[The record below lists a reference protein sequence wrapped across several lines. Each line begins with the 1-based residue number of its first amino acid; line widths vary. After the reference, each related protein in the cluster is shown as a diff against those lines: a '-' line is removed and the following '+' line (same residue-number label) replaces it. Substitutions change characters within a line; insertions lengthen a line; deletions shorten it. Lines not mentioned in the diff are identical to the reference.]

1 MRLKR
6 IEVMDTSF
14 RDGFQSVYGARVLT
28 NDFLPALE
36 AAVEAGITHFEVG
49 GGARFQSLFFYCNE
63 NAFTMMDRVRS
74 LVGPSINLQSLA
86 RGVNVVGLES
96 QPKDIIKLHAQLFK
110 KHGMTTIRNFD
121 ALNDPNNMK
130 YSADCI
136 CDAGLQHEAVI
147 SLMDLPPGCEG
158 AHDVPFY
165 KRTLESILAHDIH
178 FDSLCFK
185 DASGTSHPNKV
196 KETVKMAK
204 DMLPKDIPVRYHTHE
219 TAGVSI
225 ACYLAALEGGADAI
239 DLARKPVS
247 GGTAQPDILTMIHAL
262 KHTQWDLGLD
272 EKKILRS
279 EEVFQECMKDYFL
292 PPEALEVQP
301 IIIFSALPG
310 GALTANTQMMRDNGT
325 LDRFP
330 QIISAMEDVI
340 RKGGYGTS
348 VTPVSQFYFQQAFN
362 NVIFGPWERI
372 SEGYGKMVLGY
383 YGKTPVQPDEK
394 VIQLASEQLGLK
406 PTTQRVIDAQDADPN
421 KGIEASRIKLRQHN
435 LEETDENIFI
445 VASCKEKGIE
455 FLLGKGKVMVR
466 KEKKQEAPTHSSTP
480 SSYAIELDGTLYNVS
495 LSNDTVTVD
504 GKTYPVSINSG
515 GPQKETISDGP
526 PKENKV
532 IQAPMAGQVLKVL
545 RRKGDTVKEGDVVFM
560 LEAMKMEIEVKTP
573 FSGEI
578 VHILTQVG
586 DSVNSDQKL
595 MEILPS

>member
-1 MRLKR
+1 MSLKR

-28 NDFLPALE
+28 DDFLPALE

-63 NAFTMMDRVRS
+63 NAFTMMDRIRS
-74 LVGPSINLQSLA
+74 LVGPDINLQSLA

-96 QPKDIIKLHAQLFK
+96 QPRDIIKLHAQLFK

-130 YSADCI
+130 YSAQCI
-136 CDAGLQHEAVI
+136 REAGLKHEAVI

-158 AHDVPFY
+158 AHDVTFY
-165 KRTLESILAHDIH
+165 RKTLEAILEENIP
-178 FDSLCFK
+178 FDCLCFK
-185 DASGTSHPNKV
+185 DASGTTHPNKV

-204 DMLPKDIPVRYHTHE
+204 EILPKEVPVRYHTHE

-247 GGTAQPDILTMIHAL
+247 GGTAQPDFLTMMHAL

-330 QIISAMEDVI
+330 QVIAAMEDVI
-340 RKGGYGTS
+340 RKGGFGTS

-362 NVIFGPWERI
+362 NIIFGPWERI

-383 YGKTPVQPDEK
+383 YGKTPVKPDEK
-394 VIQLASEQLGLK
+394 IIELSSQQLGLS
-406 PTTQRVIDAQDADPN
+406 PTTKPVVDMQDEDPT
-421 KGIEASRIKLRQHN
+421 KGINAAKATLKKHS

-445 VASCKEKGIE
+445 VASCKEKGVQ
-455 FLLGKGKVMVR
+455 FLLGNGKVMVR
-466 KEKKQEAPTHSSTP
+466 KNIPKECNEPKKSSTY
-480 SSYAIELDGTLYNVS
+480 SVELNGNVYNVS
-495 LSNDTVTVD
+495 LTDNEVTVD
-504 GKTYPVSINSG
+504 GKIYPVSIQSS
-515 GPQKETISDGP
+515 ETTQEQTPTSSS
-526 PKENKV
+526 KTV
-532 IQAPMAGQVLKVL
+532 QFVLAPMAGQVLKIL
-545 RRKGDTVKEGDVVFM
+545 KRSGDSVKEGDVVFM

-573 FSGEI
+573 YSGKI
-578 VHILTQVG
+578 LAILTQVG
-586 DSVNSDQKL
+586 DSVYADQKL
-595 MEILPS
+595 MEIQ

>member
-1 MRLKR
+1 MSLKR

-28 NDFLPALE
+28 DDFLPALE

-74 LVGPSINLQSLA
+74 LVGPEINLQSLA

-96 QPKDIIKLHAQLFK
+96 QPRDIIQLHARMFK

-121 ALNDPNNMK
+121 ALNDPNNIK
-130 YSADCI
+130 YSAQCI
-136 CDAGLQHEAVI
+136 HENGLKHEVVI

-158 AHDVPFY
+158 AHDVAFY
-165 KRTLESILAHDIH
+165 KKTLEAILAESIP
-178 FDSLCFK
+178 FDSLCLK

-204 DMLPKDIPVRYHTHE
+204 EILPKDIPVRYHTHE

-247 GGTAQPDILTMIHAL
+247 GGTAQPDFLTMIHAL

-330 QIISAMEDVI
+330 QVIAAMEDVI
-340 RKGGYGTS
+340 RKGGFGTS

-362 NVIFGPWERI
+362 NIIFGPWERI

-383 YGKTPVQPDEK
+383 YGKTPVKPDEK
-394 VIQLASEQLGLK
+394 IIELASQQLGLA
-406 PTTQRVIDAQDADPN
+406 PTTKPVIDMQDEDPT
-421 KGIEASRIKLRQHN
+421 KGVQAAKETLKKHN

-445 VASCKEKGIE
+445 VASCKEKGIQ
-455 FLLGKGKVMVR
+455 FLLGNGKVMVR
-466 KEKKQEAPTHSSTP
+466 KNVPKESKETKKS
-480 SSYAIELDGTLYNVS
+480 SSYNIELEGVSYNVS
-495 LSNDTVTVD
+495 LTDNEVTVN
-504 GKTYPVSINSG
+504 GKTYPITVQPTGSVQEKDIAPSST
-515 GPQKETISDGP
+515 TIQS
-526 PKENKV
+526 V
-532 IQAPMAGQVLKVL
+532 QAPMAGQVLKIL
-545 RRKGDTVKEGDVVFM
+545 KRNGDMVREGDVVFM

-573 FSGEI
+573 YTGKI
-578 VHILTQVG
+578 LAILTQVG
-586 DSVNSDQKL
+586 DSVYADQKL
-595 MEILPS
+595 MEIQ

>member
-1 MRLKR
+1 MSLKR

-28 NDFLPALE
+28 DDFLPALE

-74 LVGPSINLQSLA
+74 LVGPEINLQSLA

-96 QPKDIIKLHAQLFK
+96 QPRDIIQLHARMFK

-121 ALNDPNNMK
+121 ALNDPNNIK
-130 YSADCI
+130 YSAQCI
-136 CDAGLQHEAVI
+136 HENGLKHEVVI

-158 AHDVPFY
+158 AHDVAFY
-165 KRTLESILAHDIH
+165 KKTLEAILAESIP
-178 FDSLCFK
+178 FDSLCLK
-185 DASGTSHPNKV
+185 DASGTTHPNKV

-204 DMLPKDIPVRYHTHE
+204 EILSKDIPVRYHTHE

-247 GGTAQPDILTMIHAL
+247 GGTAQPDFLTMIHAL

-330 QIISAMEDVI
+330 QVIAAMEDVI
-340 RKGGYGTS
+340 RKGGFGTS

-362 NVIFGPWERI
+362 NIIFGPWERI

-383 YGKTPVQPDEK
+383 YGKTPVKPDEK
-394 VIQLASEQLGLK
+394 IIELASQQLGLA
-406 PTTQRVIDAQDADPN
+406 PTTKLVIDMQDEDST
-421 KGIEASRIKLRQHN
+421 KGIQAAKETLRKHN

-445 VASCKEKGIE
+445 VASCKEKGIQ
-455 FLLGKGKVMVR
+455 FLLGNGKVMVR
-466 KEKKQEAPTHSSTP
+466 KNVPKELNETKKS
-480 SSYAIELDGTLYNVS
+480 SSYNIELEGVSYNVS
-495 LSNDTVTVD
+495 LTDNEVTVN
-504 GKTYPVSINSG
+504 GKTYPITVQPTGSVQEKDIAPSST
-515 GPQKETISDGP
+515 TIQS
-526 PKENKV
+526 V
-532 IQAPMAGQVLKVL
+532 QAPMAGQVLKIL
-545 RRKGDTVKEGDVVFM
+545 KRNGDVVREGDVVFM

-573 FSGEI
+573 YTGKI
-578 VHILTQVG
+578 LAILTQVG
-586 DSVNSDQKL
+586 DSVYADQKL
-595 MEILPS
+595 MEIQ

>member
-1 MRLKR
+1 MSLKR

-28 NDFLPALE
+28 DDFLPALE

-74 LVGPSINLQSLA
+74 LVGPDINLQSLA

-96 QPKDIIKLHAQLFK
+96 QPRDIIQLHAQLFK

-130 YSADCI
+130 YSAQCI
-136 CDAGLQHEAVI
+136 HEYGLKHEAVI

-158 AHDVPFY
+158 AHDVAFY
-165 KRTLESILAHDIH
+165 EKTLEAILSENIP
-178 FDSLCFK
+178 FDSLCLK
-185 DASGTSHPNKV
+185 DASGTTHPNKV

-204 DMLPKDIPVRYHTHE
+204 EILPKDIPVRYHTHE

-247 GGTAQPDILTMIHAL
+247 GGTAQPDFLTMIHAL
-262 KHTQWDLGLD
+262 KHTRWDLGLD

-330 QIISAMEDVI
+330 QVIAAMEDVI
-340 RKGGYGTS
+340 RKGGFGTS

-362 NVIFGPWERI
+362 NIIFPPWERI

-383 YGKTPVQPDEK
+383 YGKTPVKPDKKIIE
-394 VIQLASEQLGLK
+394 LASQQLGLS
-406 PTTQRVIDAQDADPN
+406 PTTKLVVDMQDEDPT
-421 KGIEASRIKLRQHN
+421 KGIKAAKATLKKHN

-445 VASCKEKGIE
+445 VASCKEKGVQ
-455 FLLGKGKVMVR
+455 FLLGNGKVMVR
-466 KEKKQEAPTHSSTP
+466 KNIPKELKETKKS
-480 SSYAIELDGTLYNVS
+480 SSYNIELEGVSYNVS
-495 LSNDTVTVD
+495 LTDNEVTVN
-504 GKTYPVSINSG
+504 GKTYPITIQSI
-515 GPQKETISDGP
+515 DGVQ
-526 PKENKV
+526 EKV
-532 IQAPMAGQVLKVL
+532 ISPSSTAIQSVQAPMAGQVLKIL
-545 RRKGDTVKEGDVVFM
+545 KRNGDMVREGDVVFM

-573 FSGEI
+573 YTGKI
-578 VHILTQVG
+578 LAILTQVG
-586 DSVNSDQKL
+586 DSVYADQKL
-595 MEILPS
+595 MEIQ

>member
-1 MRLKR
+1 MSLKR

-28 NDFLPALE
+28 DDFLPALE

-74 LVGPSINLQSLA
+74 LVGSEINLQSLA

-96 QPKDIIKLHAQLFK
+96 QPRDIIQLHAKMFK
-110 KHGMTTIRNFD
+110 KHGMTTVRNFD
-121 ALNDPNNMK
+121 ALNDPNNIK
-130 YSADCI
+130 YSAQCI
-136 CDAGLQHEAVI
+136 HEYGLKHEVVI

-158 AHDVPFY
+158 AHDVAFY
-165 KRTLESILAHDIH
+165 KKTLEAILSESIP
-178 FDSLCFK
+178 FDSLCLK
-185 DASGTSHPNKV
+185 DASGTTHPNKV
-196 KETVKMAK
+196 KESIKMAK
-204 DMLPKDIPVRYHTHE
+204 EILPKDIPVRYHTHE

-247 GGTAQPDILTMIHAL
+247 GGTAQPDFLTMIHAL

-330 QIISAMEDVI
+330 QVIAAMEDVI
-340 RKGGYGTS
+340 RKGGFGTS

-362 NVIFGPWERI
+362 NIIFGPWERI

-383 YGKTPVQPDEK
+383 YGKTPVKPDEK
-394 VIQLASEQLGLK
+394 IIELSSQQLGLSLTTK
-406 PTTQRVIDAQDADPN
+406 PVIDMQDEDPT
-421 KGIEASRIKLRQHN
+421 KGIQAAKETLKKHN

-445 VASCKEKGIE
+445 VASCKEKGVQ
-455 FLLGKGKVMVR
+455 FLLGNGKVMVR
-466 KEKKQEAPTHSSTP
+466 KNIPKESKETKKL
-480 SSYAIELDGTLYNVS
+480 SSYNIGLDGVSYNVS
-495 LSNDTVTVD
+495 LADNEVTVN
-504 GKTYPVSINSG
+504 GKTYPITVQPADDVQEKDIAPSST
-515 GPQKETISDGP
+515 TIQS
-526 PKENKV
+526 V
-532 IQAPMAGQVLKVL
+532 QAPMAGQVLKIL
-545 RRKGDTVKEGDVVFM
+545 KRNGDMVREGDVVFM

-573 FSGEI
+573 YTGKI
-578 VHILTQVG
+578 LAILTQVG
-586 DSVNSDQKL
+586 DSVYADQKL
-595 MEILPS
+595 MEIQ

>member
-1 MRLKR
+1 MSLKR

-28 NDFLPALE
+28 DDFLPALE

-74 LVGPSINLQSLA
+74 LVGPEINLQSLA

-96 QPKDIIKLHAQLFK
+96 QPRDIIQLHARMFK

-121 ALNDPNNMK
+121 ALNDPNNIK
-130 YSADCI
+130 YSAQCI
-136 CDAGLQHEAVI
+136 HENGLKHEVVI

-158 AHDVPFY
+158 AHDVAFY
-165 KRTLESILAHDIH
+165 KKTLEAILAESIP
-178 FDSLCFK
+178 FDSLCLK
-185 DASGTSHPNKV
+185 DASGTTHPNKV

-204 DMLPKDIPVRYHTHE
+204 EILSKDIPVRYHTHE

-247 GGTAQPDILTMIHAL
+247 GGTAQPDFLTMIHAL

-330 QIISAMEDVI
+330 QVIAAMEDVI
-340 RKGGYGTS
+340 RKGGFGTS

-362 NVIFGPWERI
+362 NIIFGPWERI

-383 YGKTPVQPDEK
+383 YGKTPVKPDEK
-394 VIQLASEQLGLK
+394 IIELASQQLGLA
-406 PTTQRVIDAQDADPN
+406 PTTKLVIDMQDEDFT
-421 KGIEASRIKLRQHN
+421 KGIQAAKETLKKHN

-445 VASCKEKGIE
+445 VASCKEKGIQ
-455 FLLGKGKVMVR
+455 FLLGNGKVMVR
-466 KEKKQEAPTHSSTP
+466 KNIPKELNETKKS
-480 SSYAIELDGTLYNVS
+480 SSYNIELEGVSYNVS
-495 LSNDTVTVD
+495 LTDSEVTVN
-504 GKTYPVSINSG
+504 GKTYPITVQPTGSAQEKDIAPSST
-515 GPQKETISDGP
+515 TIQS
-526 PKENKV
+526 V
-532 IQAPMAGQVLKVL
+532 QAPMAGQVLKIL
-545 RRKGDTVKEGDVVFM
+545 KRNGDMVREGDVVFM

-573 FSGEI
+573 YTGKI
-578 VHILTQVG
+578 LAILTQVG
-586 DSVNSDQKL
+586 DSVYADQKL
-595 MEILPS
+595 MEIQ

>member
-1 MRLKR
+1 MSLKR

-28 NDFLPALE
+28 DDFLPALE

-74 LVGPSINLQSLA
+74 LVGPEINLQSLA

-96 QPKDIIKLHAQLFK
+96 QPRDIIQLHARMFK

-121 ALNDPNNMK
+121 ALNDPNNIK
-130 YSADCI
+130 YSAQCI
-136 CDAGLQHEAVI
+136 HENGLKHEVVI

-158 AHDVPFY
+158 AHDVAFY
-165 KRTLESILAHDIH
+165 KKTLEAILAESIP
-178 FDSLCFK
+178 FDSLCLK
-185 DASGTSHPNKV
+185 DASGTTHPNKV
-196 KETVKMAK
+196 KETVKMTK
-204 DMLPKDIPVRYHTHE
+204 EILSKDIPVRYHTHE

-247 GGTAQPDILTMIHAL
+247 GGTAQPDFLTMIHAL

-330 QIISAMEDVI
+330 QVIAAMEDVI
-340 RKGGYGTS
+340 RKGGFGTS

-362 NVIFGPWERI
+362 NIIFGPWERI

-383 YGKTPVQPDEK
+383 YGKTPVKPDEK
-394 VIQLASEQLGLK
+394 IIELAFQQLGLA
-406 PTTQRVIDAQDADPN
+406 PTTKLVIDMQDEDST
-421 KGIEASRIKLRQHN
+421 KGIQAAKETLRKHN

-445 VASCKEKGIE
+445 VASCKEKGIQ
-455 FLLGKGKVMVR
+455 FLLGNGKVMVR
-466 KEKKQEAPTHSSTP
+466 KNVPKELNETKKS
-480 SSYAIELDGTLYNVS
+480 SSYNIELEGVSYNVS
-495 LSNDTVTVD
+495 LTDNEVTVN
-504 GKTYPVSINSG
+504 GKTYPITVQPTGSVQEKDIAPSST
-515 GPQKETISDGP
+515 TIQS
-526 PKENKV
+526 V
-532 IQAPMAGQVLKVL
+532 QAPMAGQVLKIL
-545 RRKGDTVKEGDVVFM
+545 KRNGDVVREGDVVFM

-573 FSGEI
+573 YTGKI
-578 VHILTQVG
+578 LAILTQVG
-586 DSVNSDQKL
+586 DSVYADQKL
-595 MEILPS
+595 MEIQ